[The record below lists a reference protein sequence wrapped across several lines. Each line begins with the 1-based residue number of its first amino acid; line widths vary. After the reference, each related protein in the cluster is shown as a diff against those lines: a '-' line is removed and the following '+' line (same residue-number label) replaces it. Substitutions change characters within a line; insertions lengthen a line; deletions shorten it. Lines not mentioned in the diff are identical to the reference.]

1 MHGSLGPFH
10 RMNAMALQLLIM
22 VPVLGDLTVAIR
34 GLRRSPA
41 FTLLAVSTL
50 SLGIGANATIFSI
63 VNSVLLRP
71 LTGFETDRLLRIQD
85 ATHQAGLG
93 FVDPEAF
100 KRIRNDAK
108 AFEQVAG
115 MQFCQFALTGG
126 AEPEQVSGPCVTS
139 NWFDIQH
146 ARALLGR
153 TFLPEE
159 DRPGKNRVVVL
170 DHGIWLRRF
179 GGERDIVGR
188 RILLD
193 GKPWVVIG
201 VMPADFRP
209 VGASVSAVYTPYVI
223 DENAAGLYVTG
234 RLRKNVTTEEAQA
247 ELRILGARLH
257 SVLPRFKNLSLTATP
272 VLEDITGPAAPML
285 QLLLGAVFLVLLMS
299 CVNVANLLLARS
311 AARQREMDIRV
322 ALGAS
327 RWRIARF
334 LFMEALVL
342 CSAASVAAVAVAYL
356 GIGVSAPLISALP
369 RADEVSVD
377 LRVFGVCLAVGMVS
391 AIALGT
397 IPVARLKHQ
406 GLAVTS
412 NRSARRWQGSLIAA
426 EVAIAFVLLVGA
438 GLLLRTF
445 AAMRQSS
452 LGYDARN
459 VLTHFF
465 SLPPSPDGSRTAGL
479 AMIGR
484 LRDKIAGVPG
494 VTSVATS
501 STLPMGGVTMTMDVQ
516 PEGQA
521 AIRGSRQASLVV
533 VSDRY
538 FQTAGIPLVKGRA
551 FGAGDREGTGPV
563 VIVSQS
569 IANRHFNGS
578 AVGKRLVLPRIGYNL
593 TGGDEMRAEIVG
605 VAGNICVNSVSDCQV
620 EHLYLPESQSG
631 LRMTYFLVR
640 SNKDPMSLEASVK
653 RAAAEESPLS
663 PLDQPQTLEQR
674 TGYLTDSARQGMW
687 LVGAFASL
695 AVLLAATG
703 VYGVSSYLAG
713 LRRKEIGIR
722 VALGATF
729 SNIVSLVYGQALMM
743 AAAGLCLGAIIAV
756 GLSRFVEAML
766 FKVRPHDPVTIA
778 VAVLGTVTLVTLAS
792 TPAALRSAKRDAASE
807 LRRE

>member
-1 MHGSLGPFH
+1 
-10 RMNAMALQLLIM
+10 MARQLLIM
-22 VPVLGDLTVAIR
+22 VPVLGDLKVALR
-34 GLRRSPA
+34 GLRRSPT

-50 SLGIGANATIFSI
+50 SLGIGANATMFSI

-85 ATHQAGLG
+85 ATRQSGLG

-100 KRIRNDAK
+100 KRIRTAAK
-108 AFEQVAG
+108 TFEQLAG

-126 AEPEQVSGPCVTS
+126 AEPEQVWGPCVTS
-139 NWFDIQH
+139 NWFDIQR
-146 ARALLGR
+146 ARAMLGR

-159 DRPGKNRVVVL
+159 DLPGKNRVVVL
-170 DHGIWLRRF
+170 DHGFWLRRF
-179 GGERDIVGR
+179 AGERDILGK

-209 VGASVSAVYTPYVI
+209 VGANASAVYTPYVI

-234 RLRKNVTTEEAQA
+234 RLQKNVTIEQAQA
-247 ELRILGARLH
+247 ELRILAAQLH
-257 SVLPRFKNLSLTATP
+257 SVLPRFKDLSLIATP

-285 QLLLGAVFLVLLMS
+285 HLLLGAVSLVLLIS

-311 AARQREMDIRV
+311 GARQREMDIRA

-334 LFMEALVL
+334 LLMESLL
-342 CSAASVAAVAVAYL
+342 FCTAAGLAAVAVAHVGL
-356 GIGVSAPLISALP
+356 RAAAPLISKLP
-369 RADEVSVD
+369 RADEISVD
-377 LRVFGVCLAVGMVS
+377 LRVFSVCLAVGTLAALAFGILP
-391 AIALGT
+391 AIRP
-397 IPVARLKHQ
+397 IHQ

-426 EVAIAFVLLVGA
+426 EVAISFVLLVGA

-445 AAMRQSS
+445 SAMRQSS
-452 LGYDARN
+452 LGYEARN
-459 VLTHFF
+459 VLTHFL
-465 SLPPSPDGSRTAGL
+465 SLPPSPDGSRTTGL

-484 LRDKIAGVPG
+484 LRGRIASIPG
-494 VTSVATS
+494 VISVATS

-516 PEGQA
+516 PEGQVA
-521 AIRGSRQASLVV
+521 SRGTRQASLVV
-533 VSDRY
+533 VSEGY
-538 FQTAGIPLVKGRA
+538 FQTAGIPLIKGRTFA
-551 FGAGDREGTGPV
+551 AADREGTAPV
-563 VIVSQS
+563 VIVSES
-569 IANRHFNGS
+569 VANRHFDGN
-578 AVGKRLVLPRIGYNL
+578 AVGKRLILPRIGYNL

-605 VAGNICVNSVSDCQV
+605 VAGNICVSSVSDCQV
-620 EHLYLPESQSG
+620 EHLYSPENQSG

-640 SNKDPMSLEASVK
+640 SHNDPMSLAASVK
-653 RAAAEESPLS
+653 RAAAEEFPLT

-687 LVGAFASL
+687 LVGAFATL
-695 AVLLAATG
+695 AALLAASG

-713 LRRKEIGIR
+713 LRRKEMGIR
-722 VALGATF
+722 VALGARF
-729 SNIVSLVYGQALMM
+729 SNIVLLIYGQTLIMT
-743 AAAGLCLGAIIAV
+743 AAGLCLGAIIAA

-766 FKVRPHDPVTIA
+766 FRVRPHDPATLAIA
-778 VAVLGTVTLVTLAS
+778 LLGTAAIVVLAS
-792 TPAALRSAKRDAASE
+792 TPAALRSARRDAASE

>member
-1 MHGSLGPFH
+1 
-10 RMNAMALQLLIM
+10 MARQLLIM
-22 VPVLGDLTVAIR
+22 VPMFGDLTVALR

-50 SLGIGANATIFSI
+50 ALGIGANATIFSI

-71 LTGFETDRLLRIQD
+71 LTGFETDRILRIQD
-85 ATHQAGLG
+85 STHQAGLG

-108 AFEQVAG
+108 TFEQLAG

-126 AEPEQVSGPCVTS
+126 AEPEQVWGPCVTS
-139 NWFDIQH
+139 NWFDIQR
-146 ARALLGR
+146 ARAMLGR

-159 DRPGKNRVVVL
+159 DLPGKNRVVVL
-170 DHGIWLRRF
+170 DHGFWLRRF

-209 VGASVSAVYTPYVI
+209 VGANASAVYTPYVI

-234 RLRKNVTTEEAQA
+234 RLQKNATTGQAQA
-247 ELRILGARLH
+247 ELRILGAQLH
-257 SVLPRFKNLSLTATP
+257 SVLPRFKDLSLTSTP

-285 QLLLGAVFLVLLMS
+285 QLLMGAVSLVLLIS

-342 CSAASVAAVAVAYL
+342 GAGAGIAAVAVAYL
-356 GIGVSAPLISALP
+356 GIRVASPLISTLP

-377 LRVFGVCLAVGMVS
+377 LRVFGVCLAVGVLA
-391 AIALGT
+391 AIALG
-397 IPVARLKHQ
+397 ILPVVRPQHR

-412 NRSARRWQGSLIAA
+412 KTAARRWQGSLIAA
-426 EVAIAFVLLVGA
+426 EVAISFVLLVGA

-445 AAMRQSS
+445 VAMRQTS

-459 VLTHFF
+459 VLTHFL

-484 LRDKIAGVPG
+484 LRDKIAGIPG

-516 PEGQA
+516 PEGQTV
-521 AIRGSRQASLVV
+521 IRGTRQASLVV
-533 VSDRY
+533 VSNRY
-538 FQTAGIPLVKGRA
+538 FQTAGIPLVKGRT
-551 FGAGDREGTGPV
+551 FGAGDQEGTSPV

-569 IANRHFNGS
+569 VANRHFNGS
-578 AVGKRLVLPRIGYNL
+578 AVGKRLILPQIGYNL
-593 TGGDEMRAEIVG
+593 TGGDEIRAEIVG
-605 VAGNICVNSVSDCQV
+605 VAGNICVSSLSDCQV

-640 SNKDPMSLEASVK
+640 SNNDPMSLAAAVR
-653 RAAAEESPLS
+653 RAGAEESPLS

-687 LVGAFASL
+687 LVGAFAAL
-695 AVLLAATG
+695 AVLLAASG

-729 SNIVSLVYGQALMM
+729 SNVVSLIYGQALIM
-743 AAAGLCLGAIIAV
+743 AASGLCLGAIIAV

-766 FKVRPHDPVTIA
+766 FKVRPHDPATIA
-778 VAVLGTVTLVTLAS
+778 IAVLGTATIVILAS
-792 TPAALRSAKRDAASE
+792 TPAALRSARRDAASE

>member
-1 MHGSLGPFH
+1 
-10 RMNAMALQLLIM
+10 MARQLHIM
-22 VPVLGDLTVAIR
+22 VPVLGDLTVALR

-41 FTLLAVSTL
+41 FALLAVSTL

-100 KRIRNDAK
+100 KRIRTGAR
-108 AFEQVAG
+108 AFEQLAG
-115 MQFCQFALTGG
+115 MQFCQFALTG
-126 AEPEQVSGPCVTS
+126 ASEPEQVWGPCVTA
-139 NWFDIQH
+139 NWFDMQ
-146 ARALLGR
+146 RAPAMLGR
-153 TFLPEE
+153 TFLPGE
-159 DRPGKNRVVVL
+159 DLPGRNRVVVL
-170 DHGIWLRRF
+170 DHGFWLRRF

-193 GKPWVVIG
+193 GQPWVVIG
-201 VMPADFRP
+201 VMPAGFRP
-209 VGASVSAVYTPYVI
+209 VGANASAVYTPYVI

-234 RLRKNVTTEEAQA
+234 RLQKNVTSEQAQA
-247 ELRILGARLH
+247 ELRILGAQLH
-257 SVLPRFKNLSLTATP
+257 SVLPRFKDLSLTATP
-272 VLEDITGPAAPML
+272 VLEDITGPATP
-285 QLLLGAVFLVLLMS
+285 LLHLLMGAVSLVLLIS
-299 CVNVANLLLARS
+299 CVNVANLFLARS

-327 RWRIARF
+327 TWRIVRF
-334 LFMEALVL
+334 LVLEALVL
-342 CSAASVAAVAVAYL
+342 CTAAGIAAVAVAYL
-356 GIGVSAPLISALP
+356 GVRVAAPLISTLP

-377 LRVFGVCLAVGMVS
+377 LRVFGVCLAIGVLG

-397 IPVARLKHQ
+397 LPVVRSKHR
-406 GLAVTS
+406 GLAATS
-412 NRSARRWQGSLIAA
+412 TREARRWPGSLIAA
-426 EVAIAFVLLVGA
+426 EVAISFVLLVAA

-445 AAMRQSS
+445 SAMRQSS

-459 VLTHFF
+459 VLTHFL

-479 AMIGR
+479 ALIGR
-484 LRDKIAGVPG
+484 LRDKIAGIPG

-521 AIRGSRQASLVV
+521 AIRGPRQASLVV

-538 FQTAGIPLVKGRA
+538 FQTAAIPLVKGRA
-551 FGAGDREGTGPV
+551 FGEGDREGTAPV
-563 VIVSQS
+563 AIVSQS
-569 IANRHFNGS
+569 VANRHFNGS

-593 TGGDEMRAEIVG
+593 TGGDEIRAEIVG

-631 LRMTYFLVR
+631 IRMTYFLVR
-640 SNKDPMSLEASVK
+640 SKNDPMALAASVK
-653 RAAAEESPLS
+653 RVATQESPLS

-674 TGYLTDSARQGMW
+674 TAYLTDSTRQGMW
-687 LVGAFASL
+687 LAGAFAAL
-695 AVLLAATG
+695 AVLLAASG
-703 VYGVSSYLAG
+703 VYGVSNYLAG

-729 SNIVSLVYGQALMM
+729 SNIVSLIYGQALIM
-743 AAAGLCLGAIIAV
+743 AAGGLCLGVIVAA
-756 GLSRFVEAML
+756 GLSRFLEAML
-766 FKVRPHDPVTIA
+766 FKVRPHDPTTIA
-778 VAVLGTVTLVTLAS
+778 VAVLGTATLVILAS
-792 TPAALRSAKRDAASE
+792 TPAALRSAKTDAASE

>member
-1 MHGSLGPFH
+1 MV
-10 RMNAMALQLLIM
+10 LQLLIM
-22 VPVLGDLTVAIR
+22 VPVLGDLTVALR

-41 FTLLAVSTL
+41 FTMLAVSTL

-85 ATHQAGLG
+85 ATRQAGLG

-100 KRIRNDAK
+100 KRIRTEVK
-108 AFEQVAG
+108 AFEQLAG
-115 MQFCQFALTGG
+115 MQFCQFALTGDS
-126 AEPEQVSGPCVTS
+126 EPEQVWGPCVTS
-139 NWFDIQH
+139 NWFDIQR
-146 ARALLGR
+146 ARAMLGR

-159 DRPGKNRVVVL
+159 ELPGKNKVVVL
-170 DHGIWLRRF
+170 DHGFWLRRF

-188 RILLD
+188 QVILD

-209 VGASVSAVYTPYVI
+209 VGANASAVYTPYVI
-223 DENAAGLYVTG
+223 DENSAGLYVTG
-234 RLRKNVTTEEAQA
+234 RLQEKVTTEQAQA
-247 ELRILGARLH
+247 ELRILGAQLQ
-257 SVLPRFKNLSLTATP
+257 SVLPRFKDLSLTATP

-285 QLLLGAVFLVLLMS
+285 RLLLGAVSLVLLIS

-311 AARQREMDIRV
+311 AARQREMDIRA

-327 RWRIARF
+327 RWRITRF
-334 LFMEALVL
+334 LFVESLVL
-342 CSAASVAAVAVAYL
+342 CSAAGIAAFAVAHL
-356 GIGVSAPLISALP
+356 GVRAAAPLISALP

-377 LRVFGVCLAVGMVS
+377 LLVFGVCFAVGMLA
-391 AIALGT
+391 AIAFGT
-397 IPVARLKHQ
+397 LPVVVRPKRQ
-406 GLAVTS
+406 GLAVTA

-426 EVAIAFVLLVGA
+426 EVAISFVLLLGA

-459 VLTHFF
+459 VLTHFL

-484 LRDKIAGVPG
+484 LRDKMADIPG

-521 AIRGSRQASLVV
+521 AIRGTRQASLVV

-569 IANRHFNGS
+569 VANRHFNGS

-640 SNKDPMSLEASVK
+640 SNNDPMSLAASVK
-653 RAAAEESPLS
+653 RAAAEESPLI

-687 LVGAFASL
+687 LVGAFAAL
-695 AVLLAATG
+695 AVLLAASG

-729 SNIVSLVYGQALMM
+729 SNVVSLIYGQALIM

-766 FKVRPHDPVTIA
+766 FKVSSHDPATIA
-778 VAVLGTVTLVTLAS
+778 VSVLGTATIVILAS
-792 TPAALRSAKRDAASE
+792 TPAALRSARTDAASE